1 MNFDGALFADEN
13 TVGVG
18 IIIRNDSGLVMAAL
32 TLQILLPCFGRDGG
46 SASCTSSSLVCKG
59 VEFSKLVKV
68 IQKSL
73 STQSMMIIWPD
84 LSLGIYYKT
93 LLFLAYFL
101 VLSLFAM
108 IKGKIIV

>member
-1 MNFDGALFADEN
+1 MSGLLKVNFDGALFADEN

-59 VEFSKLVKV
+59 VEFSKLD
-68 IQKSL
+68 SR
-73 STQSMMIIWPD
+73 M
-84 LSLGIYYKT
+84 
-93 LLFLAYFL
+93 
-101 VLSLFAM
+101 
-108 IKGKIIV
+108 